1 MALSP
6 EPPETK
12 FQEMTRQIRAL
23 QERVERLERRSGVEV
38 TPEPILPLVVGNPL
52 FAADTGKITALIGKA
67 LLALAFA
74 YLLRA
79 LTEMKYLPLHAGVAL
94 GIVYALAW
102 LLFASR
108 ADSSEKLTAGI
119 RAISSTLI
127 LIPLLWEAQIRFQA
141 LSTWTTAFVLVLFS
155 IFGLGISW
163 RKNLSAVA
171 WVATLAGTFTVWVL
185 LVATRDLAPFTCA
198 LLALAAAVEVSACLE
213 HWLRERW
220 IIAALTDLAVVLVT
234 YLVTQ
239 KQGLP
244 EGYAAVGRPAV
255 LAFQIALLV
264 IYLSSTVVRTVG
276 RGFVI
281 TGFEIGQCVLA
292 FVIAGWGALRV
303 TQGHATAVIIVGC
316 FCIVCC
322 AACYTVAF
330 LFHTRVQD
338 TERNFYTY
346 ATFGLVL
353 AIAASSLLLHGIA
366 LVLLWSA
373 LAVIFAAAGRR
384 AGRMT
389 LKWHGVVYLMSA
401 AAVSGAGPAL
411 ASRFLRSVSHDDA
424 GGPTWVVTAAAVLAY
439 LVVHRRAGDA
449 DWSYRLVALVLSAA
463 AALTIAV
470 SAAGVAV
477 RLCPGSIGPPASPHF
492 CATMFTAILTVLAI
506 ALAWA
511 ARKRRIWELIWVP
524 YILIA
529 LATVKLFVQDLRG
542 GHVLG
547 IVISLLFY
555 GSALVLLPRF
565 TAGTKGLRDHAF
577 SHRVQN

>member
-1 MALSP
+1 MAPSP
-6 EPPETK
+6 EGPETK
-12 FQEMTRQIRAL
+12 LPEMARQIREL
-23 QERVERLERRSGVEV
+23 QERVERLERRSGAEV
-38 TPEPILPLVVGNPL
+38 TPEPASPLVASNPP
-52 FAADTGKITALIGKA
+52 FAADTGKVTALIGKA

-102 LLFASR
+102 LLIASR
-108 ADSSEKLTAGI
+108 AASSERLTAGI
-119 RAISSTLI
+119 RAITSTLI

-141 LSTWTTAFVLVLFS
+141 LSTWTTASVLVLFS
-155 IFGLGISW
+155 SFGLGVSW
-163 RKNLSAVA
+163 RKNLDAVA
-171 WVATLAGTFTVWVL
+171 WVATLTGALTVWVL
-185 LVATRDLAPFTCA
+185 LIATRDLTPFTCA

-220 IIAALTDLAVVLVT
+220 IIAALTDLAIVLVT

-239 KQGLP
+239 PQGLP

-264 IYLSSTVVRTVG
+264 IFLSSAIVRTAG

-292 FVIAGWGALRV
+292 FVIAVWGALRV
-303 TQGHATAVIIVGC
+303 AQGHPAAVIIAGG
-316 FCIVCC
+316 FCIACG

-330 LFHTRVQD
+330 LFRTRVQE

-353 AIAASSLLLHGIA
+353 VVAASALLLQGIG

-389 LKWHGVVYLMSA
+389 LKWHGAVYLMSA
-401 AAVSGAGPAL
+401 AAVSGAGPEL
-411 ASRFLRSVSHDDA
+411 ASRFLRSASHDGA
-424 GGPTWVVTAAAVLAY
+424 GGPAWLVTIAAVTAY
-439 LVVHRRAGDA
+439 LLVHRRAGGA
-449 DWSYRLVALVLSAA
+449 DWNYRLAALVFSAA
-463 AALTIAV
+463 AALTVAL

-477 RLCPGSIGPPASPHF
+477 RLCPVTPHY
-492 CATMFTAILTVLAI
+492 CVTMFTAILTILAI
-506 ALAWA
+506 SLAWV
-511 ARKRRIWELIWVP
+511 ARERRIWELIWVP

-529 LATVKLFVQDLRG
+529 LATVKLLVQDLRG
-542 GHVLG
+542 GHVFG
-547 IVISLLFY
+547 IVISLLLY

-565 TAGTKGLRDHAF
+565 AAD
-577 SHRVQN
+577 

>member
-1 MALSP
+1 MAPSP
-6 EPPETK
+6 EPSETT
-12 FQEMTRQIRAL
+12 FQEMARQIREL
-23 QERVERLERRSGVEV
+23 RERVEKLELRSGVDV
-38 TPEPILPLVVGNPL
+38 TPEPVLPHAVDNPL
-52 FAADTGKITALIGKA
+52 FDTDAGKVTALIGKA

-79 LTEMKYLPLHAGVAL
+79 LTSMNYLPLHAGVAL

-102 LLFASR
+102 LWIASR
-108 ADSSEKLTAGI
+108 TDSSEKLTASI

-155 IFGLGISW
+155 TFGLGISW
-163 RKNLSAVA
+163 RKNLSVVA
-171 WVATLAGTFTVWVL
+171 SVATLAGTFTVWVML
-185 LVATRDLAPFTCA
+185 IATRDLTPFTCA
-198 LLALAAAVEVSACLE
+198 LLALAATVEVSAFLE
-213 HWLRERW
+213 HCLRERW

-264 IYLSSTVVRTVG
+264 IYLSSTIARSLG

-281 TGFEIGQCVLA
+281 TGFETGQCVLA
-292 FVIAGWGALRV
+292 FVIAGWGALRIAE
-303 TQGHATAVIIVGC
+303 GHPAAALIAGC
-316 FCIVCC
+316 FCAVCC

-330 LFHTRVQD
+330 VFHTRVQD

-353 AIAASSLLLHGIA
+353 ALAASSLLLHGIA
-366 LVLLWSA
+366 LVLLWSV
-373 LAVIFAAAGRR
+373 LAVLLAAAGRR

-389 LKWHGVVYLMSA
+389 LKWHGVAYLMAA
-401 AAVSGAGPAL
+401 AAVAGTGPAL
-411 ASRFLRSVSHDDA
+411 VGRFLRGVSHDGA
-424 GGPTWVVTAAAVLAY
+424 GGPPWVVTCAAVLAY
-439 LVVHRRAGDA
+439 LVVRRRAGHA
-449 DWSYRLVALVLSAA
+449 DWAYRVVALILSAT
-463 AALTIAV
+463 AALTVAV
-470 SAAGVAV
+470 SAAGIAV
-477 RLCPGSIGPPASPHF
+477 RLCTAAPHF
-492 CATMFTAILTVLAI
+492 CSPALTAILTILAI

-511 ARKRRIWELIWVP
+511 ARKRHIWELLWVP

-529 LATVKLFVQDLRG
+529 LATVKLFVQDLSG

-565 TAGTKGLRDHAF
+565 AVGAF
-577 SHRVQN
+577 APSRSRLGSEPRA